1 MRSVEMR
8 CRMRSL
14 ELRAIH
20 SKYGINYDTSGAVDV
35 FCKNRDSQCQVV
47 ESRQS
52 MDNAKQ

>member
-1 MRSVEMR
+1 MRG
-8 CRMRSL
+8 RMRSL
-14 ELRAIH
+14 ELGAIY

-35 FCKNRDSQCQVV
+35 FCKNRDSQCQIV